1 VDDILGTSRA
11 DVLRGTAGA
20 DVIRGLGGKD
30 EIRGLA
36 GNDTL
41 YGDAGF
47 DELFGNGGLD
57 RLFGG
62 ANGDRFTF
70 LSAGEAP
77 VRGPGYDEVMDFSRT
92 EADKIN
98 LRLID
103 ANAGTSGV
111 NENFAFLGTRAL
123 SGPAQVRYEATA
135 DGDFLVTGSNDA
147 DAAAEFAFI
156 VRTDLTELRG
166 SDFIL

>member
-11 DVLRGTAGA
+11 DLLRGTAGA

-30 EIRGLA
+30 EIRGLQ

-47 DELFGNGGLD
+47 DELFGGAGLD
-57 RLFGG
+57 KLFGG

-70 LSAGEAP
+70 LQVGEAP
-77 VRGPGYDEVMDFSRT
+77 ARGPRYDEIMDFSRS
-92 EADKIN
+92 EGDKIN

-103 ANAGTSGV
+103 ADGATSGV
-111 NENFAFLGTRAL
+111 NDTFRLIGTQAL
-123 SGPAQVRYEATA
+123 TGASQIRYEATD
-135 DGDFLVTGSNDA
+135 DGDFLVTGSVDA

-156 VRTDLTELRG
+156 VRTELAELRG
-166 SDFIL
+166 ADFLL